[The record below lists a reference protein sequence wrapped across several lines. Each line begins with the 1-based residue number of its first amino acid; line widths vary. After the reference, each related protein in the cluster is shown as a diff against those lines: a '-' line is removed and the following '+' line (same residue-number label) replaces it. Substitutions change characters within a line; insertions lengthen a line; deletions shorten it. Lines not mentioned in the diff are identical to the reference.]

1 MKAEETVTPSTGPTG
16 EENQGTGGDQKTKQN
31 KKQAGGRCEQSQV
44 LPREGSSVS
53 SFEAF

>member
-16 EENQGTGGDQKTKQN
+16 EENHGTGGDQKTKTN
-31 KKQAGGRCEQSQV
+31 KKKAGGQCEQSQV
-44 LPREGSSVS
+44 LPREGSLVS